1 MFNQERTELTSQVE
15 QLAEALKNTEE
26 HLANMAKEYQVANE
40 RLTKDKEDLIKE
52 CRSLKE
58 NLEKTE
64 LDFKVKEEE
73 FTKKTA
79 AVQAKLE

>member
-1 MFNQERTELTSQVE
+1 M
-15 QLAEALKNTEE
+15 
-26 HLANMAKEYQVANE
+26 ANMAKDYQVINE

-58 NLEKTE
+58 TLEKTE

-73 FTKKTA
+73 FTKKAA
-79 AVQAKLE
+79 AVQTKLEERIEQLSQEVREKTQEYMTTKF

>member
-1 MFNQERTELTSQVE
+1 
-15 QLAEALKNTEE
+15 
-26 HLANMAKEYQVANE
+26 MAKEYQVANE

-64 LDFKVKEEE
+64 LDFKAKEEE
-73 FTKKTA
+73 FTKKAA